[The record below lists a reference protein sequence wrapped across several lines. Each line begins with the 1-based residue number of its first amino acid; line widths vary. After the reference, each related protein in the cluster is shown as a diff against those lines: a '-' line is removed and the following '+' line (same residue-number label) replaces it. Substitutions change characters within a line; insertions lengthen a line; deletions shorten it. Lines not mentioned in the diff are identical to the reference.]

1 MLKIMSNDGKAKVN
15 VEGNIATIAFDLVI
29 AVRGLIGSI
38 AEQNEMCAD
47 MLLGFCQHAL
57 PKLAD
62 PEVDLDD
69 IDDILDEAVEEHRK
83 AVEEHRKAAEEEV
96 KKSLKQIKEM
106 LKGDDG
112 LIKTIRDILDD
123 LEDDHK

>member
-1 MLKIMSNDGKAKVN
+1 MLNITSHNGESKIK
-15 VEGNIATIAFDLVI
+15 VEGSITEITFDLTI
-29 AVRGLIGSI
+29 AVRGLIKSV
-38 AEQNEMCAD
+38 ADKNERCAD
-47 MLLGFCQHAL
+47 MLLGFCKYAL

-69 IDDILDEAVEEHRK
+69 IDDILDEAAK
-83 AVEEHRKAAEEEV
+83 EHRKAAQEEV

-106 LKGDDG
+106 LKDDDE

>member
-1 MLKIMSNDGKAKVN
+1 MLRIMSDDGKAKVN
-15 VEGNIATIAFDLVI
+15 VEGSIAEITLDLTI
-29 AVRGLIGSI
+29 AVRGLIESL

-47 MLLGFCQHAL
+47 MLLGFCKYAL

-69 IDDILDEAVEEHRK
+69 IDDILDEA
-83 AVEEHRKAAEEEV
+83 AKAAQEEA
-96 KKSLKQIKEM
+96 KKSLKQTKEM
-106 LKGDDG
+106 

-123 LEDDHK
+123 LEDDGK

>member
-1 MLKIMSNDGKAKVN
+1 MLRIMSDDGKAKVN
-15 VEGNIATIAFDLVI
+15 VEGSIAEITLDLTI
-29 AVRGLIGSI
+29 AVRGLIASL

-47 MLLGFCQHAL
+47 MLLGFCKYAL

-69 IDDILDEAVEEHRK
+69 IDDILDEAAK
-83 AVEEHRKAAEEEV
+83 EHRKAAQEEA
-96 KKSLKQIKEM
+96 KKSLKQTKEM
-106 LKGDDG
+106 

-123 LEDDHK
+123 LEDDGK